1 MVNSTNPFPRLKKLL
16 IIKYGLLK
24 IRFVV
29 HTSIGGNPYLCIR
42 MHFTSQLRYNSKT
55 QRDEGYYRIK
65 ESFRDHTGRVRS
77 RIMLNIGFIEE
88 THRPEDIR
96 DIGKCLTYLYE
107 HQGLRDIFG
116 SSLSGYN
123 GFVERKSL
131 EFWDMMVSN
140 GSIDTVRD
148 ITSLE
153 VLSMGIKLDIL
164 EEFVKKHMLIHTKSS
179 STRNINRNRYRGTSE
194 HKNLRTNIC

>member
-1 MVNSTNPFPRLKKLL
+1 
-16 IIKYGLLK
+16 
-24 IRFVV
+24 
-29 HTSIGGNPYLCIR
+29 

-55 QRDEGYYRIK
+55 QRNEGYYRIK

-116 SSLSGYN
+116 SPLSGYN

-148 ITSLE
+148 ITSLR
-153 VLSMGIKLDIL
+153 G
-164 EEFVKKHMLIHTKSS
+164 LIHGDKV
-179 STRNINRNRYRGTSE
+179 R
-194 HKNLRTNIC
+194 HLRRIRKETHVNSH